1 MYMYIKYLI
10 WALNYVDKFFN
21 VYLLA
26 LFGGTDELCLWK
38 YFQFASE
45 ESLTSVW
52 YFVDHK
58 GGRPVVY
65 FWVLCF
71 SICCMVMNIFAS
83 TFCYQSVFIPS
94 NFVLKNRL
102 KRCFL
107 FHNILTILYLLRFHC
122 LHCIS
127 IELIFFSRSTWSK
140 KFFIVV

>member
-58 GGRPVVY
+58 GERPVVY
-65 FWVLCF
+65 FCVLCF

-83 TFCYQSVFIPS
+83 TFCYQSVSTPR
-94 NFVLKNRL
+94 NFVLKKSSEMVFPIPQYIDN
-102 KRCFL
+102 FTSTTISL
-107 FHNILTILYLLRFHC
+107 FT
-122 LHCIS
+122 LHFNWIN
-127 IELIFFSRSTWSK
+127 LFFFS
-140 KFFIVV
+140 